1 MGNFTGARR
10 GLVLTGGGAR
20 GAYQAGVIQGLG
32 EIAAARDGKIPFS
45 IITGASAGAINASFV
60 AATADQF
67 CTSSTKLSS
76 FWGKLRTRDVFRTDV
91 VSLGRIGLQWAADVM
106 FGKLKRT
113 KGARALLDTEPLRQL
128 LPSYVPFD
136 RIRSNIDN
144 GVIRAFEVTATDYQ
158 SAENIS
164 FIMTR
169 DPNVAWQRS
178 RRRSMPAEIGLDHVL
193 ASAAIPLFFPPV
205 EVGGRHYGDG
215 CLRNPAPLSPAIRL
229 GARKV
234 LIVGVRHPR
243 SPSEMDALPAMRPT
257 VGRVLS
263 MLLNAILMDAVEF
276 DLERLTRIN
285 ATLSAIPEPLRES
298 MPLKE
303 IDLCVIRPSED
314 LGQYAASQFGRLPDP
329 LQYLIGGLGS
339 RHEASELIS
348 YLLFEP
354 AYTGFLTELGRK
366 DVLARK
372 DEIEDFLYTQKH
384 STVDPTA

>member
-1 MGNFTGARR
+1 MTEFVGARR

-32 EIAAARDGKIPFS
+32 EIAAKRDGKIPFS
-45 IITGASAGAINASFV
+45 VITGASAGAINASFV

-67 CTSSTKLSS
+67 CVASGKVSR
-76 FWGKLRTRDVFRTDV
+76 FWGKLQTRDVFRTDV
-91 VSLGRIGLQWAADVM
+91 VSLGRIGMQWAADVL
-106 FGKLKRT
+106 FGRLKKT
-113 KGARALLDTEPLRQL
+113 KGARALLDTEPLRKL
-128 LPSYVPFD
+128 LPQYVPFD
-136 RIRSNIDN
+136 RIRINIDN
-144 GVIRAFEVTATDYQ
+144 KVIRAFEVTATDYQ
-158 SAENIS
+158 TAENIS

-178 RRRSMPAEIGLDHVL
+178 RRRSMPAEIGLEHVL

-205 EVGGRHYGDG
+205 ELNGRHYGDG

-229 GARKV
+229 GARKL
-234 LIVGVRHPR
+234 LIVGVRHAR
-243 SPSEMDALPAMRPT
+243 SAQEINATPPMRPT

-276 DLERLTRIN
+276 DIERLTRIN
-285 ATLSAIPEPLRES
+285 ATLSAIPDDLRPG
-298 MPLKE
+298 MPLKP
-303 IDLCVIRPSED
+303 IDLCVIQPTED
-314 LGQYAASQFGRLPDP
+314 LGRYAASQFGRLPDP

-339 RHEASELIS
+339 RHEASEMIS

-372 DEIEDFLYTQKH
+372 DEIESFLY
-384 STVDPTA
+384 STNT